1 MMNRRSNSVFFY
13 FLVKSGMTPTEVLT
27 SATGRI
33 AEEFEIDDF
42 GVIKAGK
49 RADLLLIEGR
59 PDKTITD
66 ITKIKQL
73 WIDGNPIL

>member
-33 AEEFEIDDF
+33 AEEFGIEDF

-66 ITKIKQL
+66 ITKIIQL